1 MSEKTIYLAYS
12 TPDLEQFR
20 EDLMFTLFKAG
31 FKVIP
36 LGKSPKDEAE
46 YKAEVVQNLSKSHCS
61 IHLIG
66 NNSGEQLSS
75 EGTVSKPE
83 YEYKKAQEQTAL
95 KNNFKIFVWHPHS
108 FDYAQDDPASDEK
121 QNDFIND
128 MQNNIAANMTYTTS
142 PSVIQLADDIRSMLD
157 VIDKPN
163 LQLNKVDI
171 FFINNIMDDIT
182 ADEITD
188 MLSDVTQI
196 EKLTVSSKEEK
207 DFAEI
212 TSQQIPLSR
221 LAVVYFKDSAEWA
234 IPFAQQIWKNVGGA
248 ATQTPILVIG
258 DQNPETNKEKKFKA
272 PQVISM
278 IVQGEL
284 IPLEIKVQFDKIIET
299 NR

>member
-1 MSEKTIYLAYS
+1 MSEKIIYLAYS

-36 LGKSPKDEAE
+36 LGKSPSNEAE
-46 YKAEVVQNLSKSHCS
+46 YKTEVQSSLSKAHSS

-66 NNSGEQLSS
+66 NKSGEILPS
-75 EGTVSKPE
+75 ENNTSKPE
-83 YEYKKAQEQTAL
+83 YEYKQAQELTAG
-95 KNNFKIFVWHPHS
+95 KSNFKIFVWHPLS
-108 FDYAQDDPASDEK
+108 ADFDNVDEK
-121 QNDFIND
+121 QNEFIND
-128 MQNNIAANMTYTTS
+128 VQNNVAANMTYTTT
-142 PSVIQLADDIRSMLD
+142 PSVIQLADDIRSMID
-157 VIDKPN
+157 VTTKPN

-171 FFINNIMDDIT
+171 FFINNILDDST

-196 EKLTVSSKEEK
+196 EKLTISSKEEK

-221 LAVVYFKDSAEWA
+221 LAVVYFKESAEWA

-258 DQNPETNKEKKFKA
+258 DQNPETNKEKRFKA

-284 IPLEIKVQFDKIIET
+284 IPLEIKVQFDKIIEMK
-299 NR
+299 

>member
-1 MSEKTIYLAYS
+1 MGEKIIYLAYS

-46 YKAEVVQNLSKSHCS
+46 YKSEVQQSLAKAHSS

-66 NNSGEQLSS
+66 NTSGEILVS
-75 EGTVSKPE
+75 ENQISKPE
-83 YEYKKAQEQTAL
+83 YEYKKAQELTSG
-95 KNNFKIFVWHPHS
+95 KTNFKIFVWHPLS
-108 FDYAQDDPASDEK
+108 ADEGNVDDK
-121 QNDFIND
+121 QNEFIND
-128 MQNNIAANMTYTTS
+128 VQNNVAANMTYTTT
-142 PSVIQLADDIRSMLD
+142 PSVIQLADDIRSMID

-163 LQLNKVDI
+163 LQLNKGDI
-171 FFINNIMDDIT
+171 FFINNILDDST

-196 EKLTVSSKEEK
+196 EKLTISSKEEK

-221 LAVVYFKDSAEWA
+221 LAVVYFKESAEWA

-258 DQNPETNKEKKFKA
+258 DQNPETNKEKRFKA

-284 IPLEIKVQFDKIIET
+284 IPLEIKVQFDKIIEMKA
-299 NR
+299 

>member
-1 MSEKTIYLAYS
+1 MSEKVIYLAYS

-36 LGKSPKDEAE
+36 LGKIPKDEEE
-46 YKAEVVQNLSKSHCS
+46 YKAEVKTCLSKSNCS

-66 NNSGEQLSS
+66 SSSGDKLPSENNISR
-75 EGTVSKPE
+75 PE
-83 YEYKKAQEQTAL
+83 FEYKKAQELTAG
-95 KNNFKIFVWHPHS
+95 KNNFKIFVWHPQS
-108 FDYAQDDPASDEK
+108 AIEASSDDK
-121 QNDFIND
+121 QNEFIND
-128 MQNNIAANMTYTTS
+128 VQNNVAANMTYTTT
-142 PSVIQLADDIRSMLD
+142 PSVIQLADDIRSMID

-171 FFINNIMDDIT
+171 FLINNIMDDGT
-182 ADEITD
+182 ADEIID
-188 MLSDVTQI
+188 MLSDVAQI

-221 LAVVYFKDSAEWA
+221 LAVVYFKDSADWA

-284 IPLEIKVQFDKIIET
+284 IPLEIKVQFDKIVET
-299 NR
+299 NT